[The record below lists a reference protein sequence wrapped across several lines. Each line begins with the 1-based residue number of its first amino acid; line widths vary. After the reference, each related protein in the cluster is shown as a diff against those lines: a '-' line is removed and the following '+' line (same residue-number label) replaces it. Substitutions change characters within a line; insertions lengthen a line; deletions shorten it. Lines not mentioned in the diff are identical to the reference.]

1 MTYVDPGAV
10 AAITKGTAAWANAV
24 RNDLFDHESRM
35 LAVAGGSP
43 AGVIPAWSG
52 TLTGTQAIAT
62 ATDTLIGWTTGV
74 NTYFMSD
81 GSPDSTITIQLGGIY
96 EIYSEINYSTNT
108 AGTVRALH
116 VSLNG
121 AGAAFFYASDCRL
134 PTAAN
139 GEIKQPKLSMQVPL
153 NGGDV
158 LRFYGYQ
165 DSGTGLTMG
174 PGIVSSTLTRASVM
188 YVCPSS

>member
-1 MTYVDPGAV
+1 MPYLDPGAV
-10 AAITKGTAAWANAV
+10 AAVTKGTALWANTV
-24 RNDLFDHESRM
+24 RNDLVDHESRIT
-35 LAVAGGSP
+35 AVAGGSP

-52 TLTGTQAIAT
+52 TLSGTQAIANG
-62 ATDTLIGWTTGV
+62 ADTVVNWTTGV

-81 GSPDSTITIQLGGIY
+81 GSPDSTIQIQLSGIY
-96 EIYSEINYSTNT
+96 EIYCEINYSANT

-116 VSLNG
+116 VALNG
-121 AGAAFFYASDCRL
+121 VGSPFFFASDCRL

-174 PGIVSSTLTRASVM
+174 PGITATTQTRASVM